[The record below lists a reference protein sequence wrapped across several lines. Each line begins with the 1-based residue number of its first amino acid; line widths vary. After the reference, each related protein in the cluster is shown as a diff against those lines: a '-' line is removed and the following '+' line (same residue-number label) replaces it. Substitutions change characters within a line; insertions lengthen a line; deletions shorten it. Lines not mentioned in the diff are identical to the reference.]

1 MKSLYET
8 ILNSTNSGKRAP
20 LTVNYLLGLGWIRG
34 EDFKTQILSP
44 DRKHY
49 FNKYDYDNIFYTP
62 VYDWDFKYLCRI
74 RTLED
79 FEHIMK
85 YWKDAGERL
94 YTKQQKTALKELL
107 DYLGKGGYGRSKKK

>member
-1 MKSLYET
+1 MKSLYES
-8 ILNSTNSGKRAP
+8 ILSSTNTGKLAL
-20 LTVNYLLGLGWIRG
+20 LTVNYLLGLGWKVS
-34 EDFKTQILSP
+34 EDFKSQILSP

-49 FNKYDYDNIFYTP
+49 FHKYNYDNIFYTS

-85 YWKDAGERL
+85 YWNEAGEKL

-107 DYLGKGGYGRSKKK
+107 AYLGKGGYGRSKKK

>member
-8 ILNSTNSGKRAP
+8 ILDSTNSGKRSP
-20 LTVNYLLGLGWIRG
+20 LTVNYLLGLGWIIG

-49 FNKYDYDNIFYTP
+49 FNKYQYDNIFYTP

-79 FEHIMK
+79 FEHVMK

-94 YTKQQKTALKELL
+94 YTKQQKAALKELL
-107 DYLGKGGYGRSKKK
+107 DYLGKGGYGRHKKK